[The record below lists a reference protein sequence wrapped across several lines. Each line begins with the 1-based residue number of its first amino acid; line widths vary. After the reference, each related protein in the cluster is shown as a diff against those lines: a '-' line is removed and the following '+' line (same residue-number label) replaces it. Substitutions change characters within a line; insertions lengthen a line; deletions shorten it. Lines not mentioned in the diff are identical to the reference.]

1 MIKLKRVFTAVLE
14 ILMDR
19 PFVNF
24 LKYTECPLVSDR
36 AKIIANIIGWD
47 NLYEKAKEA
56 QKNGTSMVNIK
67 D

>member
-1 MIKLKRVFTAVLE
+1 MLLLKRVFIAVLD

-19 PFVNF
+19 PFINF
-24 LKYTECPLVSDR
+24 LKYTEYSLVSDR
-36 AKIIANIIGWD
+36 AKIIADKIGWD
-47 NLYEKAKEA
+47 KLYEKAKEA